1 MFINTIAPLELD
13 SLAHFVIECL
23 VAVLCG
29 VIIGLERESKGKPA
43 GLRTL
48 VLISLGSSIFV
59 HISKLLA
66 EDYGDPGRVAAQIVT
81 GIGFLGAG
89 AIVQKSE
96 RGYIAGLTTAASI
109 WVTAALGMMVGG
121 GYWTLAII
129 GMLIAVLCLR
139 VFRYLETV
147 LFYGSATEI
156 RKVRFR
162 SNYGKTRW
170 ALMGLLEDNLLRPDE
185 YHFIE
190 ESEGVGILELKYIHK
205 NRNHR
210 SFLAQAAPAPE
221 ILEIS

>member
-1 MFINTIAPLELD
+1 MNTVAPLELGT
-13 SLAHFVIECL
+13 LAHFVLACI

-48 VLISLGSSIFV
+48 VLISLGSAIFV
-59 HISKLLA
+59 HISKLIA
-66 EDYGDPGRVAAQIVT
+66 EDYGDPGRIAAQIVT

-109 WVTAALGMMVGG
+109 WVTAALGMMVGA
-121 GYWTLAII
+121 GYYILGIV
-129 GMLIAVLCLR
+129 GMVIAVLCLR

-147 LFYGSATEI
+147 LFYGSQVEL

-162 SNYGKTRW
+162 TNYGKTRW
-170 ALMGLLEDNLLRPDE
+170 FLVGLLEDNLLRPDE
-185 YHFIE
+185 YHFHE
-190 ESEGVGILELKYIHK
+190 EADGVGVLELKYVHK

-210 SFLAQAAPAPE
+210 AFLAQTAPAPE
-221 ILEIS
+221 VLEIS